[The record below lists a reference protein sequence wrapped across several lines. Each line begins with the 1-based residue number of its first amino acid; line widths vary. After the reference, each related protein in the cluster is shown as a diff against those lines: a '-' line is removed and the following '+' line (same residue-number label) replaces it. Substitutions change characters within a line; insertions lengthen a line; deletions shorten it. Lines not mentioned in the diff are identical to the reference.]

1 MQRRVITLI
10 FLFLLLFM
18 QQAERSHAL
27 THIGEWFNAS
37 HDRALAV
44 PDSES
49 PCAICA
55 LFAGGSTA
63 AIDSATPTP
72 PAFTEFAI
80 PPLGAVSRP
89 VPAPSYYIARGPPS
103 LL

>member
-37 HDRALAV
+37 HDRALAL
-44 PDSES
+44 PDSEA
-49 PCAICA
+49 PCGIWR
-55 LFAGGSTA
+55 
-63 AIDSATPTP
+63 
-72 PAFTEFAI
+72 E
-80 PPLGAVSRP
+80 R
-89 VPAPSYYIARGPPS
+89 
-103 LL
+103 